1 MTWNWELYL
10 DETEKIPKDLL
21 GFFVRLISNKEKYPD
36 LPKPKLTAAETKR
49 LQVNLKYLCDKGLA
63 SLLRDNFDKLEDD
76 LYEFKLTKSK
86 HNPRFILTTVS
97 PQKFVI
103 LHAFK
108 KKYNGAIRDQDK
120 QIARQRLEN
129 LRNR

>member
-21 GFFVRLISNKEKYPD
+21 AFFVRLIPEEEKSPD
-36 LPKPKLTAAETKR
+36 LPKPKLTEAETKR

-63 SLLRDNFDKLEDD
+63 SLSRDNFDKLEDD

-86 HNPRFILTTVS
+86 HNPRFILTTLT
-97 PQKFVI
+97 PQRFVI

-108 KKYNGAIRDQDK
+108 NKNNGAIKEKDK
-120 QIARQRLEN
+120 LIARQRLEN

>member
-1 MTWNWELYL
+1 M
-10 DETEKIPKDLL
+10 
-21 GFFVRLISNKEKYPD
+21 RLIPEEEKSPD
-36 LPKPKLTAAETKR
+36 LPKPKLTEAETKR

-63 SLLRDNFDKLEDD
+63 SLSRDNFDKLEDD

-86 HNPRFILTTVS
+86 HNPRFILTTLT
-97 PQKFVI
+97 PQRFVI

-108 KKYNGAIRDQDK
+108 NKNNGAIKEKDK
-120 QIARQRLEN
+120 LIARQRLEN